1 MSAFKWA
8 VAAVCMG
15 LAVGHAR
22 ANVTYQFNETSYS
35 PLPVTLPDIVLSDA
49 AVAAGGVTV
58 SYICPSSCTAP
69 IPDPAAVGY
78 LEGIGA
84 QPEAY
89 TNFDLNALV
98 VDGQLVVNL
107 DYYLSNGFD
116 FELHI
121 HGSNGSAFVTAG
133 PDPQQQYFFTGQ
145 FEQVPEPAPAL
156 ILGPALLAL
165 IACRRRLAR
174 SADA

>member
-1 MSAFKWA
+1 
-8 VAAVCMG
+8 MG

-22 ANVTYQFNETSYS
+22 ANVAYQFNETSYS
-35 PLPVTLPDIVLSDA
+35 PSPVTLPDIVLSDA

-98 VDGQLVVNL
+98 VGDQLVVNL

-116 FELHI
+116 FELNI
-121 HGSNGSAFVTAG
+121 HGSNGSAYLAPGG
-133 PDPQQQYFFTGQ
+133 PSQQYFFTGQ
-145 FEQVPEPAPAL
+145 FEQVPEPAPTL
-156 ILGPALLAL
+156 ILGPALLGL

-174 SADA
+174 SGPP